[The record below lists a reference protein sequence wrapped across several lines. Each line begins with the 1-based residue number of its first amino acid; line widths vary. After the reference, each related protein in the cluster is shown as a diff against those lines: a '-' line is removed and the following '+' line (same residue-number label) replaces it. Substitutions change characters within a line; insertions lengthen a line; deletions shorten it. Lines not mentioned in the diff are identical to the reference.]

1 MDRATVALLATV
13 LLVGVAGCVGGGP
26 AETADTTNTVAP
38 SLTEPVADETRD
50 THTPGDSTESS
61 PSPDESTTPGEDTDR
76 TLKSTP
82 TVTQT
87 PTPTPTPTPETDSDR
102 SWSVTVVEVVDGDTV
117 DIAFANG
124 TTERIRLLGVD
135 TPEVHVEVQPDDYR
149 GISDT
154 PAARDCLR
162 TYGENASS
170 YASQRLQGETV
181 TLQLDPD
188 SDTRGSFGRLL
199 GYILVDRENFNHDL
213 VATGRAR
220 VYVSTFAQFDRF
232 QASERVAQEQ
242 NRGVWSCRRAGD
254 STTET
259 PDGSADSGALTVS
272 DIHAD
277 AAGNDHENLNDEYI
291 SFRNTG
297 DETLDLGGW
306 RVEDAAD
313 HSFVFPSGTTLEAR
327 ETITLRTGSGTDSD
341 SDVYWGSGRAIW
353 NNSGDTIYVY
363 TSDGVL
369 VVEQTY

>member
-1 MDRATVALLATV
+1 MTAKPTPTAT
-13 LLVGVAGCVGGGP
+13 
-26 AETADTTNTVAP
+26 
-38 SLTEPVADETRD
+38 
-50 THTPGDSTESS
+50 
-61 PSPDESTTPGEDTDR
+61 
-76 TLKSTP
+76 STP
-82 TVTQT
+82 A

-135 TPEVHVEVQPDDYR
+135 TPEVHVEVQPNDYR

-199 GYILVDRENFNHDL
+199 GYILVDGENFNHDL

-242 NRGVWSCRRAGD
+242 NRGVWSCRGAGD

-291 SFRNTG
+291 SFRNTD

-313 HSFVFPSGTTLEAR
+313 HSFVFPSGTTLEAG